1 VLKKN
6 MDNYCKCITFN
17 YPETI
22 PVATNIYDPVWRRY
36 GETLE
41 EIVLSHPN
49 IFPDYKKGDYIEQLK
64 PNTWWPYE
72 LGKHID
78 HWGCEWDN
86 LVDGHDSICIRP
98 ALPDLDDV
106 DSFPAPKVD
115 GGLEHGIVFLR
126 LTYLRGYENAMID
139 FIEERPEFYRLIDKV
154 MTYNLRQVKKMLTG
168 NPDDPIAHFADD
180 LGTQTALP
188 TGAERWRKILK
199 PCYERLMKPCKDKG
213 KLIYMHSDGCIHE
226 IIPDLHDCGLD
237 IINAQFRANGLDN
250 LKRATRGEGR
260 NKIAIHLDLDRQMF
274 PFATPSE
281 IEDHIMECVEALYT
295 PSGGL
300 ALFAD
305 ISEDIPLENIAAIY
319 NTMEK
324 ARVYK

>member
-1 VLKKN
+1 M

-22 PVATNIYDPVWRRY
+22 PVASSIYAPTWRRH
-36 GETLE
+36 GEALE

-49 IFPDYKKGDYIEQLK
+49 IFPNYKKGDYL
-64 PNTWWPYE
+64 PNLQPTTSFWAYE

-106 DSFPAPKVD
+106 DSLPLPEKNI
-115 GGLEHGIVFLR
+115 GLEHGLMFLR
-126 LTYLRGYENAMID
+126 LTYIRGYENAMID
-139 FIEERPEFYRLIDKV
+139 FIEERPEFYRLIEKV
-154 MTYNLRQVKKMLTG
+154 IEYNLIQVERML
-168 NPDDPIAHFADD
+168 NPNNTYPVVHFADD

-188 TGAERWRKILK
+188 TGPERWRKILK
-199 PCYERLMKPCKDKG
+199 PCFMRLMKPCKDKD

-226 IIPDLHDCGLD
+226 IIPDLKDCGVD
-237 IINAQFRANGLDN
+237 MINPQYRANGLDN
-250 LKRATRGEGR
+250 LKRVTRGEGR
-260 NKIAIHLDLDRQMF
+260 NKIAVHLDLDRQLF
-274 PFATPSE
+274 PFATPSQL
-281 IEDHIMECVEALYT
+281 EDHIMECVEALYL
-295 PSGGL
+295 PSGGM
-300 ALFAD
+300 ALFAE

-319 NTMEK
+319 NALEK